1 MCICDFIKKYS
12 SSNPPFEHP
21 IHMTYCLVQ
30 SIIGLFSLLLAVAS
44 LSFFVLDEADRM
56 IKNEH
61 FRELQSIINMLPEAG
76 DSIGGQSKSLE
87 NCETL
92 STCKERKDRLLFFL
106 QL

>member
-1 MCICDFIKKYS
+1 
-12 SSNPPFEHP
+12 
-21 IHMTYCLVQ
+21 
-30 SIIGLFSLLLAVAS
+30 LFKALLDSFLCFLQLPS

-56 IKNEH
+56 IKNGH
-61 FRELQSIINMLPEAG
+61 FRELQSIIDMFPEAG

>member
-1 MCICDFIKKYS
+1 
-12 SSNPPFEHP
+12 
-21 IHMTYCLVQ
+21 
-30 SIIGLFSLLLAVAS
+30 
-44 LSFFVLDEADRM
+44 M
-56 IKNEH
+56 IKNGH
-61 FRELQSIINMLPEAG
+61 FRELQSIIDMFPEAG